1 MQLRPQLGL
10 LGRLIHRELLDRY
23 RGSYLG
29 FAWAFVM
36 PIAMLAVYT
45 FVFGFVFRARWSGSG
60 DDPFQFALFLYSGLV
75 PFLFLSDLLSRA
87 PTLLLQHGTLVKK
100 VAFPL
105 PLLGIALTASAAVH
119 MAIGMCLLIGF
130 SWVALGRVSLWALLA
145 FPIALPLVM
154 VGVGLAWIVGSS
166 AVFFRDLA
174 HAIPAILPAILFL
187 SPVFYPASAVPP
199 QFRTWIL
206 ANPLTTVIDNIRNVV
221 LLDTGPELTT
231 LTAGLAI
238 GALVA
243 GFGWLWFK
251 RLAPGF
257 ADSL

>member
-1 MQLRPQLGL
+1 MQIRPALGL
-10 LGRLIHRELLDRY
+10 LGRLLHRELLDRY
-23 RGSYLG
+23 RGSALG
-29 FAWAFVM
+29 FAWAFVL

-87 PTLLLQHGTLVKK
+87 PGLLLQHGTLVKK

-105 PLLGIALTASAAVH
+105 PLLGIAMTAAAAVH
-119 MAIGMCLLIGF
+119 MLIGLCLLVGF
-130 SWVALGRVSLWALLA
+130 SWITLGRISLWALLA
-145 FPIALPLVM
+145 FPLAVPLVL
-154 VGVGLAWIVGSS
+154 VGLGLAWIVASS

-174 HAIPAILPAILFL
+174 HAIPAVLPAILFL

-199 QFRTWIL
+199 GFRAWIL

-221 LLDTGPELTT
+221 LLDTAPEVTT
-231 LTAGLAI
+231 MAAGLAI
-238 GALVA
+238 GALIV
-243 GFGWLWFK
+243 GIGWLWFK
-251 RLAPGF
+251 RLTPGF
-257 ADSL
+257 ADSI